1 MEKEG
6 DKFSVISEIFSQFT
20 EENKEKL
27 VKIARTL
34 LKVQKEDVEM
44 ATEEQNGCPLDNWRS
59 KK

>member
-6 DKFSVISEIFSQFT
+6 DKFSIISEIYSQFS

-34 LKVQKEDVEM
+34 LKVQKDAALRITDTSLPIIKMFRE
-44 ATEEQNGCPLDNWRS
+44 L
-59 KK
+59 